1 MKKILWVLILLPI
14 LAFAN
19 PIDDNCPDNVIWG
32 APKLKTEVGTQYI
45 CRTDYAVN
53 INYKTKVANYVVEH
67 IEPFHLTNKVKRR
80 NDFRED
86 KTIPKQFR
94 ATLEDYSGEKY
105 DRGHLAPAA
114 NFTHDKFVMSESFL
128 LSNMIPQ
135 NKYNNRIIW
144 RVLEEHVRELAKKH
158 DTYVI
163 TGTVFYPNYKIIGN
177 GVGVPD
183 EIYKIVITDANKV
196 VAYVFPNKAI
206 KSRKFG
212 RYKVSVIEIEKRTGI
227 DFSPSIPVELK
238 SLELHP

>member
-1 MKKILWVLILLPI
+1 MKKLLWALLLLPI

-19 PIDDNCPDNVIWG
+19 PIDDICPDNVIWG
-32 APKLKTEVGTQYI
+32 APKLKNDVQTQYI

-53 INYKTKVANYVVEH
+53 IDYKTKVANYVVEH
-67 IEPFHLTNKVKRR
+67 IEPSHLLTKVKRK

-86 KTIPKQFR
+86 KIIPVQFR

-114 NFTHDKFVMSESFL
+114 DFSYDKFVMSESFL

-144 RVLEEHVRELAKKH
+144 RVLEEHVRGLAKKY

-163 TGTVFYPNYKIIGN
+163 TGTVFYPTHKSIGN

-183 EIYKIVITDANKV
+183 EIYKIVITNGNKLS
-196 VAYVFPNKAI
+196 AYLFPNKAI
-206 KSRKFG
+206 KSMKFE
-212 RYKVSVIEIEKRTGI
+212 RYKVSVAEIEKITEI
-227 DFSPSIPVELK
+227 DFSPSIPVK
-238 SLELHP
+238 FKGLELHP